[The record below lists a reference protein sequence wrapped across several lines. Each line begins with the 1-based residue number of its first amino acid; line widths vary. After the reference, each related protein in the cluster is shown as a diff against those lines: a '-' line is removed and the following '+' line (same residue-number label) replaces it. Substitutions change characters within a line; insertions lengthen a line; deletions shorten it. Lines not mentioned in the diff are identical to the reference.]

1 MRRSVARWL
10 GVALGVGLVYLSIS
24 IVSGN
29 LAAAATT
36 AAGRTRWRLMAWAI
50 SAVVFAAQIA
60 YERLRLRSTVG
71 TASLHAAVG
80 AGFGGFFLAVA
91 ATIHKM
97 SVDSVD
103 ARYFLALV
111 AWPLVVAL
119 PAFATALVLSA
130 IIRPRKAPG
139 RPAGVNHG

>member
-1 MRRSVARWL
+1 MGRSTARWL
-10 GVALGVGLVYLSIS
+10 GVALAVGLVYPLVS
-24 IVSGN
+24 IVSGS
-29 LAAAATT
+29 LAAAATST
-36 AAGRTRWRLMAWAI
+36 AGRTRWRLMAWAI

-60 YERLRLRSTVG
+60 YERLRLLSRVG

-80 AGFGGFFLAVA
+80 AAFGGFFLAGA

-111 AWPLVVAL
+111 LWPLAVAL
-119 PAFATALVLSA
+119 PAFAGALVLSA
-130 IIRPRKAPG
+130 VIRPRKALGPH
-139 RPAGVNHG
+139 AGVSHG